1 MCDLLTRPRLASRT
15 RWFALFV
22 IAAAAAMFMPPT
34 ALAQNAAPPSA
45 AKPAD
50 AGPSGQ
56 APDKADLEFKKLT
69 DAAEKEKA
77 AAKPQAPAPVDAA
90 QKATEINWFDMF
102 WRLRWWLVP
111 FLLMS
116 FVVVAF
122 TIERC
127 LGLRRKK
134 ILPRKLIKN
143 LGALASSSGGFDPRK
158 AYRVC
163 QQNPCAASNVIR
175 AMLLKVGRPTHEVE
189 KAVTDAI
196 ERENWRLNFNVRPI
210 ALAVTVSPLMGL
222 LFTVLGMMMVF
233 FATAN
238 SPIGADRAIVLADG
252 IYLKLG
258 TTFAGLAVAIP
269 ALFVA
274 YYFEGRIQRLL
285 RETEDLAHNLLPQV
299 ERFEGKLRTTR
310 QLTSAIE
317 PPPVAKFAHESIAEP
332 VVAPE
337 S

>member
-1 MCDLLTRPRLASRT
+1 
-15 RWFALFV
+15 
-22 IAAAAAMFMPPT
+22 
-34 ALAQNAAPPSA
+34 
-45 AKPAD
+45 
-50 AGPSGQ
+50 
-56 APDKADLEFKKLT
+56 
-69 DAAEKEKA
+69 
-77 AAKPQAPAPVDAA
+77 
-90 QKATEINWFDMF
+90 MF

-116 FVVVAF
+116 FIVVAF

-163 QQNPCAASNVIR
+163 QQIPCAGSNVIR
-175 AMLLKVGRPTHEVE
+175 AMLLKVGRPAHEVE

-238 SPIGADRAIVLADG
+238 SPIGADRAVVLADG

-274 YYFEGRIQRLL
+274 YYFEGRIQCLL

-299 ERFEGKLRTTR
+299 EKFEGKLCTTR
-310 QLTSAIE
+310 QTSSSVE
-317 PPPVAKFAHESIAEP
+317 PPPVAKFAPEPIAEP
-332 VVAPE
+332 AVTPE
-337 S
+337 G

>member
-1 MCDLLTRPRLASRT
+1 MPVLPRPCIGLHT
-15 RWFALFV
+15 RWLILLAFATASAIF
-22 IAAAAAMFMPPT
+22 AAAPAA
-34 ALAQNAAPPSA
+34 AQNAASP

-50 AGPSGQ
+50 GGPSAK
-56 APDKADLEFKKLT
+56 APDKADLEFKKMA
-69 DAAEKEKA
+69 DAADKENA
-77 AAKPQAPAPVDAA
+77 AAKPQASAAPVDAT
-90 QKATEINWFDMF
+90 QKAVDINWFEMF
-102 WRLRWWLVP
+102 WSLRYWLIP

-116 FVVVAF
+116 FVVLAF

-127 LGLRRKK
+127 LGLRRNK

-143 LGALASSSGGFDPRK
+143 LGALASNPGGFDPRK

-163 QQNPCAASNVIR
+163 QQIPCSASNVVR
-175 AMLLKVGRPTHEVE
+175 AMLLKVGRPTDEVE

-196 ERENWRLNFNVRPI
+196 ERENWRLNYNVRPI

-222 LFTVLGMMMVF
+222 LFTVLGMMIVF
-233 FATAN
+233 YATAK
-238 SPIGADRAIVLADG
+238 SPIGADRAVVLAEG

-269 ALFVA
+269 SLFVA

-299 ERFEGKLRTTR
+299 EKFEGKLRTTR
-310 QLTSAIE
+310 GTSSAIE
-317 PPPVAKFAHESIAEP
+317 PPPVAKFAPEP
-332 VVAPE
+332 AVTPDG
-337 S
+337 